1 MVVRFVCNGETTMTT
16 AVLSST
22 DIPYACLKDMERTLA
37 FRSAIRRVVQPR
49 DVVVDAGAGTGIL
62 SFFAAEAGAAMVY
75 AVEIDPLLVSSMR
88 LSVALNGM
96 EDRITVVPGDA
107 LAVEL
112 PRDVDVVIGE
122 LIETGLIDETQVA
135 VMNRLRE
142 RGVIGRGTR
151 LIPDRY
157 QTSVELVEVD
167 ATFYGFAIAA
177 PMHEWRIYVRG
188 EEGWLSTRTRNLT
201 QRAVTADIDL
211 SRPVEPLVD
220 RCLELMGIADGLA
233 NGVRISGAT
242 RLAPG
247 LILGQTNALNGDKI
261 LHLSESASVRAGER
275 LTCRV
280 SFVMGGG
287 LSTFAWRREG

>member
-1 MVVRFVCNGETTMTT
+1 MTT
-16 AVLSST
+16 SVQSST

-37 FRSAIRRVVQPR
+37 FQRAICRVIRPR

-62 SFFAAEAGAAMVY
+62 SFFAADAGAAMVY
-75 AVEIDPLLVSSMR
+75 AVEIDPLLVSSLR
-88 LSVALNGM
+88 LSVALNDLK
-96 EDRITVVPGDA
+96 DRISVVPGDA

-112 PRDVDVVIGE
+112 PLAVDVVIGE

-142 RGVIGRGTR
+142 RGVIGAGTR

-157 QTSVELVEVD
+157 QTSLELVEVD

-177 PMHEWRIYVRG
+177 PMHEWRNYVRG
-188 EEGWLSTRTRNLT
+188 EEGWLSTNVRPLT
-201 QRAVTADIDL
+201 QRGVVADVDL
-211 SRPVEPLVD
+211 CHPVEPFVD
-220 RCLELMGIADGLA
+220 RRLKLVGIADGLA

-247 LILGQTNALNGDKI
+247 LILGPTNALNGDKI
-261 LHLSESASVRAGER
+261 LHLPEPTSVRMGEQ
-275 LTCRV
+275 LACRV
-280 SFVMGGG
+280 SFEMGGG
-287 LSTFAWRREG
+287 LGTFAWRRED